1 MSSREHSAGANEL
14 LNQRLC
20 FIKLTPHYYQ
30 TEAPFSTHVYLLQ
43 RQKIIFCLVLS
54 LVMFRVCGDEWKR
67 KIIYKRRRVEQAN

>member
-30 TEAPFSTHVYLLQ
+30 TEAPFPTHVCLLQ
-43 RQKIIFCLVLS
+43 RQKIISASFSLS
-54 LVMFRVCGDEWKR
+54 LCFECAEMNGKGKSFTSVVVC
-67 KIIYKRRRVEQAN
+67 